1 MPYAAVAAAVKGSNA
16 LHELGFAA
24 AEVYRSMGMENTQA
38 NKFIVMRWGDTNVG
52 VGSSNPVFLT
62 VWAYD
67 MPGSYVDIDRAL
79 GIIKDILSAMVEVE
93 GNEGWVTQIKWLGFS
108 GDLYDDMMKRIT
120 KNAIFTVNTRAS

>member
-1 MPYAAVAAAVKGSNA
+1 MPYAAVAAAVRDSDA
-16 LHELGFAA
+16 LHELGFTA

-38 NKFIVMRWGDTNVG
+38 NKFIVLRWGDTAPG
-52 VGSSNPVFLT
+52 VGPSNPVTLT

-67 MPGSYVDIDRAL
+67 MPGSYVDIDKAL
-79 GIIKDILSAMVEVE
+79 GAIKDILSAMVDVQDS
-93 GNEGWVTQIKWLGFS
+93 EGWVTQIKWLGFS